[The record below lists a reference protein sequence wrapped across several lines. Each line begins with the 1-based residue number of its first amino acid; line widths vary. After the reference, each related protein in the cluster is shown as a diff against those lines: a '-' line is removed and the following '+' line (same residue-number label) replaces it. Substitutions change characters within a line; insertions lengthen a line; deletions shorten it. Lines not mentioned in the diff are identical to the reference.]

1 MIKKDALKEFEFSTN
16 TFRILNITTCWMFGL
31 VWFLSRSRVCIM
43 TMMMIYDVA

>member
-31 VWFLSRSRVCIM
+31 VFVTVSRVYHDDDDDI
-43 TMMMIYDVA
+43 